1 MEQIVIIAAG
11 IMLLLSLLPVQVPV
25 TADEKAVWL
34 SVAKSFDGV
43 PYKKGGSD
51 LSGIDCSGLVI
62 ELYHAIGVFLFKYED
77 IYLFD
82 VSADVLYKYNTVKID
97 FNNLQPGDLIFYDL
111 EDDGIIDHV
120 AVFVRCDSNGVW
132 VWDAMDEVDGLIIN
146 KVSYRLAKELF
157 TRHPKFGKPLKVEIP
172 LLTPLKSVI
181 KIFSWQG
188 N

>member
-1 MEQIVIIAAG
+1 MEPLIILIAG
-11 IMLLLSLLPVQVPV
+11 LVVFLSLAPVQVPV

-51 LSGIDCSGLVI
+51 RSGIDCSGLVI
-62 ELYHAIGVFLFKYED
+62 ELYHAIGVFLFRYKD

-97 FNNLQPGDLIFYDL
+97 FNDLQPGDLIFYDL

-120 AVFVRCDSNGVW
+120 AVFVKRDNNGVW

-157 TRHPKFGKPLKVEIP
+157 TRHPKFGKPLKVELP
-172 LLTPLKSVI
+172 LLMTLKSVI
-181 KIFSWQG
+181 EIFSWQG